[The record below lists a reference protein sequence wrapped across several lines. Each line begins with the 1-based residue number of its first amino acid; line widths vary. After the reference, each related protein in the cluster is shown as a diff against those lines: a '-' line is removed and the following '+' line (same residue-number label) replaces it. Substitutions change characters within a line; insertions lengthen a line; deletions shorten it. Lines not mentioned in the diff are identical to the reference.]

1 MLTEEQIYECE
12 DAAGKSYRR
21 HKYSVRGQQITP
33 ADDPNWHIARAI
45 EAEVRKQDEALIQKL
60 VEALE
65 AMQAEA
71 AARSCGLR
79 ICDEAITLG
88 RAHLKEKA

>member
-33 ADDPNWHIARAI
+33 ADDPNWHIARAV
-45 EAEVRKQDEALIQKL
+45 EAEVRAQDDALIRQL

-65 AMQAEA
+65 YHRAQTRPIE
-71 AARSCGLR
+71 LT
-79 ICDEAITLG
+79 DEAIAAG
-88 RAHLKEKA
+88 RTRLKGKP